1 MMKTSEEYTPLA
13 NRSTQGSRQRLLV
26 LMTIYS
32 LGKGYPM
39 ILFGKKHLHVS
50 ESDQIVDS
58 LLKFLKVTSGSVKL
72 EVANQP
78 VLKVEIGRSNHVE
91 SDAINRTIVKLDL
104 LEPTFLGV
112 SDEQVSLFD
121 KLRTA
126 TEFAEKLTDS
136 FFRISDEQVSLFD
149 KLRTATEFAEKL
161 TDNGITLSLLRR
173 GKEAITLGEG
183 ARPSLSRIITRS
195 GDIQVDSI
203 KESVK
208 LKNEFDDT

>member
-1 MMKTSEEYTPLA
+1 MVEISNILNDLLALIWMKLDLRDNSNGTQQASPVRISKLGFRIPANSRLEGMIAKCSSLMIQLHVLQRLVHPALAHTIQEYTPLA

-78 VLKVEIGRSNHVE
+78 Y
-91 SDAINRTIVKLDL
+91 
-104 LEPTFLGV
+104 
-112 SDEQVSLFD
+112 
-121 KLRTA
+121 
-126 TEFAEKLTDS
+126 
-136 FFRISDEQVSLFD
+136 
-149 KLRTATEFAEKL
+149 
-161 TDNGITLSLLRR
+161 
-173 GKEAITLGEG
+173 
-183 ARPSLSRIITRS
+183 
-195 GDIQVDSI
+195 
-203 KESVK
+203 
-208 LKNEFDDT
+208 

>member
-1 MMKTSEEYTPLA
+1 
-13 NRSTQGSRQRLLV
+13 
-26 LMTIYS
+26 MTIYS

-78 VLKVEIGRSNHVE
+78 VLKIEIGRSNHVE
-91 SDAINRTIVKLDL
+91 SDAINGTIVKLDL
-104 LEPTFLGV
+104 LEPTYLGV
-112 SDEQVSLFD
+112 PDEQASLFD

-136 FFRISDEQVSLFD
+136 FFRISDEQASLFD

-161 TDNGITLSLLRR
+161 TENGITLSLLRR
-173 GKEAITLGEG
+173 GKVAITLGEG

-208 LKNEFDDT
+208 LENEFDDT

>member
-1 MMKTSEEYTPLA
+1 
-13 NRSTQGSRQRLLV
+13 
-26 LMTIYS
+26 
-32 LGKGYPM
+32 M

-78 VLKVEIGRSNHVE
+78 VLKIEIGRSNHVE
-91 SDAINRTIVKLDL
+91 SDAINGTIDAINGTIVKLDL
-104 LEPTFLGV
+104 LEPTYLGV
-112 SDEQVSLFD
+112 PDEQASLFD

-126 TEFAEKLTDS
+126 TEFAEKLT
-136 FFRISDEQVSLFD
+136 E
-149 KLRTATEFAEKL
+149 
-161 TDNGITLSLLRR
+161 NGITLSLLRR

-208 LKNEFDDT
+208 LENEFDDT